1 MSRLLVII
9 LLFCLVFHKRM
20 PFVFNFYGW
29 KTWKELYN
37 DVFSVV
43 CFTYPHDQWTKT
55 LAAQGKPVYEYY
67 FSRENGEIGTNHSGE
82 MIYAYRNVPRTKNY
96 NERDYE
102 LEEIM
107 SSYWLNFVKYGN
119 PNGKDTN
126 GNELLKWQ
134 TTTESGGLLMEFGNT
149 CQMVEDPFGY
159 MYEYFYDKQSLMFI
173 EYYKDN
179 VFS

>member
-1 MSRLLVII
+1 
-9 LLFCLVFHKRM
+9 
-20 PFVFNFYGW
+20 
-29 KTWKELYN
+29 
-37 DVFSVV
+37 
-43 CFTYPHDQWTKT
+43 
-55 LAAQGKPVYEYY
+55 
-67 FSRENGEIGTNHSGE
+67 

-134 TTTESGGLLMEFGNT
+134 TTTESGGLLMEFGDT

-159 MYEYFYDKQSLMFI
+159 MYEYLEQNVIPALVKLSFPGMTGESRHHFTYLDLRVKP
-173 EYYKDN
+173 EDDN
-179 VFS
+179 FQARR